1 MSSTK
6 TAKTPVERLRQK
18 LFEQIVKQTEQNNK
32 HQQEL
37 INLVIENQRIRA
49 ENAMREVSAHGGGG
63 GGGSGKAGLLLGL
76 GAAGLGG
83 YYLGRKLNKGKKKT

>member
-6 TAKTPVERLRQK
+6 TSKSTVERLQQA
-18 LFEQIVKQTEQNNK
+18 LYAQVLKQREYEERLLNNFIG
-32 HQQEL
+32 QQ
-37 INLVIENQRIRA
+37 RMA
-49 ENAMREVSAHGGGG
+49 TENAMREASAPSG